1 MKALR
6 RREDVEIQAATT
18 SVKGYWV
25 AIRRDSQKK
34 VELGG

>member
-1 MKALR
+1 MKAR
-6 RREDVEIQAATT
+6 RRWKDVEIQAAMT
-18 SVKGYWV
+18 SVKDYWV